1 MRRKLLILLYAWM
14 HRFRNFVDGFITFC
28 KVCLF
33 SIYVRG
39 ALHLHHQSH
48 VASSPPANR
57 SPSDSV
63 LRFGFSRSLR
73 A

>member
-1 MRRKLLILLYAWM
+1 MALLRFVKYA
-14 HRFRNFVDGFITFC
+14 C
-28 KVCLF
+28 F
-33 SIYVRG
+33 SVYVRG